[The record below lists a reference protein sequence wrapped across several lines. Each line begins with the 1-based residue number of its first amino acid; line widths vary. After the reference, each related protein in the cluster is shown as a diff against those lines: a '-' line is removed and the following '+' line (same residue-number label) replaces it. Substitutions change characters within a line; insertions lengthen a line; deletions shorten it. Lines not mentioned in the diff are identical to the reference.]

1 MLGAAMTPPERRAS
15 LSLTA
20 IFGLRMLGLFLV
32 LPVFALE
39 ARRYPGGDDP
49 ALIGFAFGAYGLTQA
64 LLQLPFGIAS
74 DRLGRKRVIVAGL
87 LVFAL
92 GSFVAAAADSVTG
105 LLIGRA
111 LQGAGAVSAAVTA
124 LLSDL
129 TRDVVRTKAMAL
141 VGISIGLVFAL
152 SLVAAPPLVGV
163 LGLSGLFVSVG
174 VLALLA
180 IVVTIWWVPPEP
192 VRHGEALRGRLL
204 DVLSNRALLR
214 LDFGVFVLHAVQLS
228 MWMAVPTLIV
238 QAGLAKAAH
247 WELYLPAVLGSFLL
261 LGGVLFRLE
270 RAGYL
275 RATFLTSIGLIGLAQ
290 LGFLASAQSW
300 GTAESLPWLGGA
312 LLIFFC
318 GFNLLEATQ
327 PSLTSRLA
335 PAHARGMALGA
346 YNTAQSL
353 GLFAGGAFGGMLVKQ
368 VGMSGLFEATAALSV
383 LWLALAWRMQP
394 VAGMRAH

>member
-1 MLGAAMTPPERRAS
+1 MLGAAMTPLERRAS

-39 ARRYPGGDDP
+39 AHKYPGGDNP
-49 ALIGFAFGAYGLTQA
+49 ALIGIAFGAYGLTQA

-92 GSFVAAAADSVTG
+92 GSFWAAAAGSLTG
-105 LLIGRA
+105 LVIGRA

-129 TRDVVRTKAMAL
+129 TRDQVRTKAMAL

-163 LGLSGLFVSVG
+163 LGLSGLFTLVG

-180 IVVTIWWVPPEP
+180 MGVTIWWVPPEP
-192 VRHGEALRGRLL
+192 ARHADALRGRLA
-204 DVLSNRALLR
+204 DVLADRTLLR
-214 LDFGVFVLHAVQLS
+214 LDLGVFILHAVQLS
-228 MWMAVPTLIV
+228 MWMAVPALIV
-238 QAGLAKAAH
+238 RAGLPKASH

-261 LGGVLFRLE
+261 LGGILFRLE

-275 RATFLTSIGLIGLAQ
+275 RATFLVAIGLVALAQ
-290 LGFLASAQSW
+290 CGFLAGVHGWAPAHSP
-300 GTAESLPWLGGA
+300 GWLGA
-312 LLIFFC
+312 VLLVFFC
-318 GFNLLEATQ
+318 GFNMLEATQ
-327 PSLTSRLA
+327 PSLTSRFA
-335 PAHARGMALGA
+335 PPHARGMALGA
-346 YNTAQSL
+346 FNTAQSL
-353 GLFAGGAFGGMLVKQ
+353 GLFAGGALGGLLIKYA
-368 VGMSGLFEATAALSV
+368 GASGLFEATAALS
-383 LWLALAWRMQP
+383 LIWLAAAWGLPSVTGTAR
-394 VAGMRAH
+394 R

>member
-1 MLGAAMTPPERRAS
+1 MLGVAMTPLERRAS
-15 LSLTA
+15 QSLTA

-32 LPVFALE
+32 LPVFVLE
-39 ARRYPGGDDP
+39 ARKYPGGDDP
-49 ALIGFAFGAYGLTQA
+49 TLIGIAFGAYGLTQA

-74 DRLGRKRVIVAGL
+74 DRLGRKRVIAAGL

-92 GSFVAAAADSVTG
+92 GSFWAAAADGVTG
-105 LLIGRA
+105 LVIGRA

-129 TRDVVRTKAMAL
+129 TRDLVRTKAMAL

-163 LGLSGLFVSVG
+163 LGLSGLFVGVG

-180 IVVTIWWVPPEP
+180 LAVTIWWVPPEP
-192 VRHGEALRGRLL
+192 VRHADALRGRLA
-204 DVLSNRALLR
+204 DVLADCTLLR
-214 LDFGVFVLHAVQLS
+214 LDAGVFILHAVQLS

-238 QAGLAKAAH
+238 QAGLPKAAH

-261 LGGVLFRLE
+261 LGSVLFRLE

-275 RATFLTSIGLIGLAQ
+275 RAAFLVSIGLIGAAQ
-290 LGFLASAQSW
+290 LGFLAGTHSW
-300 GTAESLPWLGGA
+300 APAHSPGWLGGA
-312 LLIFFC
+312 LLLFFC
-318 GFNLLEATQ
+318 GFNMLEATQ
-327 PSLTSRLA
+327 PSLTSRFA

-353 GLFAGGAFGGMLVKQ
+353 GLFAGGALGGLLVKH
-368 VGMSGLFEATAALSV
+368 VGPGGLFEATTALCL
-383 LWLALAWRMQP
+383 LWLAVAWRMP
-394 VAGMRAH
+394 SVAGAAQR